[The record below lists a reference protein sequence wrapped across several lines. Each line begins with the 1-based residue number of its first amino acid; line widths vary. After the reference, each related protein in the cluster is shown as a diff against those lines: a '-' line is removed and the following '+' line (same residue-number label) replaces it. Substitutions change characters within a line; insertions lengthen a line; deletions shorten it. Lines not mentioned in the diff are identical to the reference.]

1 MARKKLYFLI
11 IVLLFCIAVG
21 GYFWV
26 SSWGKYEF
34 KNQEVLLS
42 DCDGDDCAEVCINYL
57 VCKRPDSF
65 AKAFND
71 SIQRQIIQKLLA
83 KDTLISV
90 EEAGKLF
97 LSQYKTDKLQFE
109 GIAPYQIQIT
119 DTITFQNDDLVS
131 LQRTGSEYLGGA
143 HSIEWKS
150 LLNFKPTGTPYTLE
164 ELFSDNEK
172 VVELAEKYFRE
183 TYNIAQEQGLKEE
196 GFLFENDIFTLP
208 KNIGFSEKFLI
219 LIYNPYE
226 IAPYSTGTLEVKIP
240 LSEVTPWL
248 SFNINKPKK

>member
-1 MARKKLYFLI
+1 M
-11 IVLLFCIAVG
+11 
-21 GYFWV
+21 
-26 SSWGKYEF
+26 
-34 KNQEVLLS
+34 
-42 DCDGDDCAEVCINYL
+42 

-150 LLNFKPTGTPYTLE
+150 LLNFKPNGTPYTLE